1 METRKLKRML
11 ELKQRIEQAKKG
23 DLASARH
30 ELDAA
35 ETELRNAQQEQRARL
50 AALEGE
56 QDVSVTELADRA
68 RFVTLASQQVGLA
81 SELVAERD
89 QAVLQRENERV
100 LATRDV
106 RTFEVLNERA
116 RDEQRA
122 LARTAEQR
130 AADDVASSRW
140 SPRS

>member
-11 ELKQRIEQAKKG
+11 ELKKRIEQAKKG

-35 ETELRNAQQEQRARL
+35 HTQLLNAEHEQRARL
-50 AALEGE
+50 SALQGE
-56 QDVSVTELADRA
+56 QEVSVTELADRV
-68 RFVTLASQQVGLA
+68 RFVTLASKQVGLA
-81 SELVAERD
+81 NEVVAQRD
-89 QAVLQRENERV
+89 QEVMQRENERV

-106 RTFEVLNERA
+106 RTFEVLNDRA
-116 RDEQRA
+116 REEQRV
-122 LARTAEQR
+122 LTRSAEQR